1 MTLQPE
7 RRPRVVI
14 ADDHPSVL
22 VAFARMLQRCCDVV
36 ASVPNGQGAIDAADK
51 LRPDILLV
59 DLMLPDLDGLEVCR
73 RVKQNAPD
81 IDIIIVTAFDDPRVR
96 EVAMQDGAS
105 AFVAKHSAAAS
116 LEPTIQRIFAQ
127 RQREREQFY

>member
-73 RVKQNAPD
+73 RVKQSVPD
-81 IDIIIVTAFDDPRVR
+81 IDVIIVTAFDDPRVR

-105 AFVAKHSAAAS
+105 AFVPKHSAAAT
-116 LEPTIQRIFAQ
+116 LEPTIQQIFAK
-127 RQREREQFY
+127 RQRDREQFD